1 MATPHKAPYLHQ
13 VFAHITFLKPVI
25 LPVAASMSP
34 RPPTV
39 LVIAGSDPSG
49 GAGLEADQRVLAMHG
64 CYALTATTAL
74 TVQNTMGVQDVHVV
88 PATFLKKQL
97 EAVLEDVEVDVI
109 KIGMLASKES
119 IEVVSDVISSWRDSE
134 SGKGRPGCIVL
145 DPVNTPPRY

>member
-1 MATPHKAPYLHQ
+1 
-13 VFAHITFLKPVI
+13 
-25 LPVAASMSP
+25 
-34 RPPTV
+34 
-39 LVIAGSDPSG
+39 
-49 GAGLEADQRVLAMHG
+49 MHG

-119 IEVVSDVISSWRDSE
+119 IQVVSDVLRNWRESE
-134 SGKGRPGCIVL
+134 RKKGRPGCIVL
-145 DPVNTPPRY
+145 DPVS